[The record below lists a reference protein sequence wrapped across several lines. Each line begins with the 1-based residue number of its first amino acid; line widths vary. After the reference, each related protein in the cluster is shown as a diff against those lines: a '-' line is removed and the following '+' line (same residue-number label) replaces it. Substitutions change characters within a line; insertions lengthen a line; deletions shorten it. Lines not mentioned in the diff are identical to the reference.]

1 MGISR
6 MAEWKTKTITLL
18 HPIKVG
24 ELSLSSITLREPD
37 LEAMEKIEEIGF
49 EDGVQPTVKQVR
61 LAIEA
66 LCGLD
71 DQQLPLIKRL
81 HKDDFAA
88 VGAEV
93 APLLNGPTATDDGSA
108 STEQT
113 SSTSPATS
121 APS

>member
-1 MGISR
+1 MGISQ
-6 MAEWKTKTITLL
+6 MAEWKSKTIQLL

-24 ELSLSSITLREPD
+24 ELSLTEVTLREPD

-49 EDGVQPTVKQVR
+49 EEGVQPTVKQVR

-66 LCGLD
+66 LSGLETD
-71 DQQLPLIKRL
+71 KVKRL

-93 APLLNGPTATDDGSA
+93 APLLNGPTDSDDGSA
-108 STEQT
+108 STD
-113 SSTSPATS
+113 SSATTLPATS
-121 APS
+121 PTS